1 MILSNIPPLVGALII
16 YYVPDSQKLTRLG
29 GVYLL
34 FTCTISYIMV
44 MSMVAS
50 NFAGMSRKTS
60 VAAGM
65 FLAYSAGNLVAPQL
79 FIDSE
84 APRYQTGFRGMIAS
98 FIVLIVLALSLM
110 GYLVW
115 QNRQRDKKYG
125 KVDPNEP
132 QEDNFLDKTD
142 RELSYFRYSW

>member
-1 MILSNIPPLVGALII
+1 MILSNIPPLIGALLI
-16 YYVPDSQKLTRLG
+16 YYVPESHKLTRLG

-34 FTCTISYIMV
+34 FTCTISYIMA
-44 MSMVAS
+44 MSLVAS
-50 NFAGMSRKTS
+50 NIAGMSRKTTVS
-60 VAAGM
+60 AGM

-98 FIVLIVLALSLM
+98 FIVLIFLAITLM
-110 GYLVW
+110 VYLIW
-115 QNRQRDKKYG
+115 QNRQRDHKYG
-125 KVDPNEP
+125 KVDPNVP

-142 RELSYFRYSW
+142 KELEYFRYTR